1 MLLSYIFT
9 EFEITKSSNKLLTKS
24 TVFNEEIEK
33 THLDL
38 KVAIER
44 DSDNIKSQLLTK
56 TIY

>member
-9 EFEITKSSNKLLTKS
+9 EFKITKSSNKLLTKS

-33 THLDL
+33 THSDL
-38 KVAIER
+38 KIAIER
-44 DSDNIKSQLLTK
+44 DSDNIKSQLLTM